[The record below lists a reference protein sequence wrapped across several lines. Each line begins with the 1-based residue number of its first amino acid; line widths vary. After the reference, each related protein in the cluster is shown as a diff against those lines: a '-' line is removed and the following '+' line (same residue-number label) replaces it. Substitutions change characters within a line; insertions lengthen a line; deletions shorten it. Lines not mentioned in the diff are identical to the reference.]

1 MKQKIE
7 DIVTANWEYD
17 NVNIEKI
24 TEQIINLFESYAKS
38 KMIIENKSLLEMAKL
53 HMDNRAVLVIRD
65 RIAELER

>member
-7 DIVTANWEYD
+7 DILTANWEYD
-17 NVNIEKI
+17 NVDIEKI
-24 TEQIINLFESYAKS
+24 TEQIINLFESSSKS

>member
-17 NVNIEKI
+17 NVDIEKI
-24 TEQIINLFESYAKS
+24 TEQIINLFESSSKS

-53 HMDNRAVLVIRD
+53 HMDNRAKSE
-65 RIAELER
+65 A

>member
-24 TEQIINLFESYAKS
+24 TEQIINLFR
-38 KMIIENKSLLEMAKL
+38 EMQKEQA
-53 HMDNRAVLVIRD
+53 
-65 RIAELER
+65 